1 MGKKHEDVTALEA
14 NMSVPGKM
22 EQVGQSASQ
31 NFCSYTLIKCV
42 FFLMTSLFQLN
53 IIRKEKI
60 YLFLRFLLKWSIYN
74 ESKRNLCKI
83 QQTSVKIA
91 NR

>member
-31 NFCSYTLIKCV
+31 NFCSYTL
-42 FFLMTSLFQLN
+42 
-53 IIRKEKI
+53 
-60 YLFLRFLLKWSIYN
+60 
-74 ESKRNLCKI
+74 
-83 QQTSVKIA
+83 
-91 NR
+91 